1 MKAQIK
7 KFMTKAFMFAYGVV
21 GIMGVIFFIT
31 GAVRCCIH
39 FMENTTPTFPEYLGL
54 ITVILISGI
63 AGIAV
68 YECEIDT
75 DE

>member
-1 MKAQIK
+1 MKAKIK
-7 KFMTKAFMFAYGVV
+7 KFMTKVFVFAYGAL
-21 GIMGVIFFIT
+21 GIMGIIFFIT

-54 ITVILISGI
+54 IVIILISGI
-63 AGIAV
+63 AGIAL
-68 YECEIDT
+68 YEINT